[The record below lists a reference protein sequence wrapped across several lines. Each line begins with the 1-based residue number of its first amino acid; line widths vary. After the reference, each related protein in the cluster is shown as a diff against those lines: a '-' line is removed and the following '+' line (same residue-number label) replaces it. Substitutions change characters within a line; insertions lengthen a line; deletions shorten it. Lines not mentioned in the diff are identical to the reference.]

1 MGHRHTYLTFRNI
14 LFYVVL
20 LWSGM
25 TANAQ
30 SGKGNFAGRVVD
42 KDTKQPVGYAAV
54 RLLTLP
60 DSAFVTGVA
69 TTDDGKFKM
78 PVVWPKDKKLF
89 LEISFIGYTTFSK
102 PIPASFRGSSQNLGD
117 IALLPDGFLLNET
130 VIVGKAPLAVTE
142 QDTTVFNASA
152 YRTPEGSMLEDLVKQ
167 LPGGEIDGDGKL
179 LIHGKE
185 VKKILVDGKE
195 FFTDDPKAALKN
207 LPVEMV
213 EKLKAYEGEVRTLRA
228 WAYYNIFEI
237 WGGALPLNIEPA
249 TVDGELPPTADP
261 DFDTSCKK
269 IYNFIATELD
279 DCYEGMVENQ
289 VNRMN
294 KAVNRMI
301 KARLLLNAEVFI
313 KESHY
318 TECAE
323 LCREIISGKYGKYE
337 LAKDYRDIYSINN
350 TECPEVIMAFACED
364 GKLNMGWMR
373 MTFYP
378 YNIWDYFGGT
388 YSQSGW
394 NCTCLVP
401 SYDNAGTVNELGGTQ
416 GATCFLDA
424 AYGDKLGAVYERFD
438 DRDIRK
444 KNYNYDKKNGYSGI
458 FLKGTIKANYG
469 KGEALKA
476 DADRDG
482 QDLAYVDQV
491 GTFMNLGRNL
501 ETVMSPRWGE
511 TNSGL
516 RLVKYPVY
524 PTSAAIDFQ
533 NIDEVEFRLSEVY
546 YMLAECEMRAGQADK
561 AKELV
566 NEVRKRYFSAG
577 DWADVKDKPGR
588 GFTAFDMDWMLSQWG
603 VEFLN
608 EGRRRRTDLRR
619 FDKFTQGQ
627 WWFFGRATDNGQLY
641 PAKRDRK
648 YEWYPLPASAL
659 LVNQGLIQNPN
670 YK

>member
-1 MGHRHTYLTFRNI
+1 MKYLKYKCLLAII
-14 LFYVVL
+14 LGCSL
-20 LWSGM
+20 SGCFDL
-25 TANAQ
+25 TEEVFDRVD
-30 SGKGNFAGRVVD
+30 SGVYYQDENSVK
-42 KDTKQPVGYAAV
+42 
-54 RLLTLP
+54 
-60 DSAFVTGVA
+60 SAVA
-69 TTDDGKFKM
+69 TIYSTGATSYAEYFWYMQEFPADQVTWRVWNGGQWGYDEGEKFIFSIQNWTPDAKIIRSA
-78 PVVWPKDKKLF
+78 W
-89 LEISFIGYTTFSK
+89 ENAWTTIGLCNT
-102 PIPASFRGSSQNLGD
+102 
-117 IALLPDGFLLNET
+117 LLAD
-130 VIVGKAPLAVTE
+130 
-142 QDTTVFNASA
+142 
-152 YRTPEGSMLEDLVKQ
+152 M
-167 LPGGEIDGDGKL
+167 GKL
-179 LIHGKE
+179 TSADLKM
-185 VKKILVDGKE
+185 
-195 FFTDDPKAALKN
+195 TD
-207 LPVEMV
+207 
-213 EKLKAYEGEVRTLRA
+213 EKLKAY
-228 WAYYNIFEI
+228 
-237 WGGALPLNIEPA
+237 
-249 TVDGELPPTADP
+249 D
-261 DFDTSCKK
+261 
-269 IYNFIATELD
+269 
-279 DCYEGMVENQ
+279 
-289 VNRMN
+289 
-294 KAVNRMI
+294 
-301 KARLLLNAEVFI
+301 LLLNAEVFI